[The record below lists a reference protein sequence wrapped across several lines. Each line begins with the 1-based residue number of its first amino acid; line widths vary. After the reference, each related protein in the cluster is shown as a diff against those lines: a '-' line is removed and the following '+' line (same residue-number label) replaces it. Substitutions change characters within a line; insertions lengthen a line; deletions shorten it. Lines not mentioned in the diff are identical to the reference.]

1 MVAELQ
7 TKPNMPVNI
16 TKDNFKLVE
25 QTAKE
30 INICSGCCFNDC
42 AQIGEFHCNSTI
54 NELPTCIKHNNVDYV
69 FKFIN
74 LKADDQQTVAV

>member
-1 MVAELQ
+1 M
-7 TKPNMPVNI
+7 NI
-16 TKDNFKLVE
+16 TKDKFILVE

-54 NELPTCIKHNNVDYV
+54 NELPTCMNHSSVEHIY
-69 FKFIN
+69 KFID
-74 LKADDQQTVAV
+74 LDQLTNKTVTV